1 MATIRIKI
9 KMESSAGTGY
19 FVTTTKNPRTTTNKL
34 TFKRYDPFVRQ
45 HVVFNEKKVK

>member
-19 FVTTTKNPRTTTNKL
+19 FITTTKNPRTTTNKL
-34 TFKRYDPFVRQ
+34 QFKRYDPVVRK
-45 HVVFNEKKVK
+45 HVDFIEKKVK